1 MSEQPLTPEERGDL
15 HVLLARAAA
24 TGEALWV
31 ASWALALP
39 HRLDDK
45 LCGCDSCMDYAGEDE
60 GFAWD
65 RLPPASRIILRVL
78 DSGDDRFEP
87 IRAAIR
93 EHDIDPTPPASA
105 VPETRDLG
113 TAIRGARTAARLT
126 LRSLA
131 EAARC
136 DFTHLS
142 KVENGHDRPA
152 RDLVARIDAA
162 TSSRGKL
169 LAIFDAQPCPRCGL
183 AATPPGP
190 DREPNPYLDTAES
203 RTAAMQR
210 LNRNGPLLVT
220 PPRAEGEPS

>member
-105 VPETRDLG
+105 VPETRDLDVDRLARAMDNMWPSHAEGMGG
-113 TAIRGARTAARLT
+113 TGDAPTSTWDVMDPAVPHPNLVKAIAAEYAR
-126 LRSLA
+126 
-131 EAARC
+131 
-136 DFTHLS
+136 
-142 KVENGHDRPA
+142 
-152 RDLVARIDAA
+152 
-162 TSSRGKL
+162 
-169 LAIFDAQPCPRCGL
+169 L

-190 DREPNPYLDTAES
+190 TEETE
-203 RTAAMQR
+203 
-210 LNRNGPLLVT
+210 
-220 PPRAEGEPS
+220 